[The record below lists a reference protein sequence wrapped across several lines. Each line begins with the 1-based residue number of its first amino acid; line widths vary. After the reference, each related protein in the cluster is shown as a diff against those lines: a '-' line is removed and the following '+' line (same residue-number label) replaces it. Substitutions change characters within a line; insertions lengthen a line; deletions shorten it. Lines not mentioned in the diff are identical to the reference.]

1 MQFCNLYY
9 HPRAKKAAQN
19 VCKACI
25 ICAQTRNVVNKDPT
39 IGRMRSLQPK
49 KPREAI
55 SIDILYFPKS
65 SRGHT
70 HGLLVVDLF
79 SLYMSFYPLKSK
91 SSTAV
96 SEALRIYISQFCAPK
111 HVYSDVDQSFRSDVE
126 QLFFQYNILH
136 STSYPYTQKENT
148 VEGHVR
154 MFKNSYCSALT
165 ESSIFKHSDW
175 DLLYPLVLIR
185 LNTMIT
191 KYGMSREIIQFGDV
205 TVLLNTIYQ

>member
-1 MQFCNLYY
+1 MQFRNLYY

-25 ICAQTRNVVNKDPT
+25 ICTQTRNVVNKDPT
-39 IGRMRSLQPK
+39 IGRTRSLQPK

-111 HVYSDVDQSFRSDVE
+111 HVYSDVDESFRGDVE
-126 QLFFQYNILH
+126 QLFFQYNIFH

-154 MFKNSYCSALT
+154 MFKNSYRRALT
-165 ESSIFKHSDW
+165 ESQFFNTAIGIFST
-175 DLLYPLVLIR
+175 L
-185 LNTMIT
+185 
-191 KYGMSREIIQFGDV
+191 
-205 TVLLNTIYQ
+205 